1 MRNTTK
7 HDLHCLLKLNFD
19 TFSTDYHSVIL
30 EPALNKIK
38 IEHKFKL
45 MQQNEFS
52 LVSVSVL
59 IFNFSFTIPV
69 NPIKVEIYE
78 EYPEFRICVPE
89 VINNEESSLFEF
101 PLTITRNKAYLD
113 VVKVKLTVSVFYT
126 LEVGFQ
132 ETSFTFSGEQ
142 DIEKKCLV
150 VSEEYP
156 FEQSANN
163 R

>member
-1 MRNTTK
+1 M
-7 HDLHCLLKLNFD
+7 
-19 TFSTDYHSVIL
+19 
-30 EPALNKIK
+30 
-38 IEHKFKL
+38 
-45 MQQNEFS
+45 
-52 LVSVSVL
+52 
-59 IFNFSFTIPV
+59 
-69 NPIKVEIYE
+69 
-78 EYPEFRICVPE
+78 PE